1 MLCSSQIRKRLIV
14 SDKGQLEWKKMYFKL
29 CRCYPHKEQ
38 YTDTLQFCTHCH
50 ILFWKVTRF
59 ISSFNHFI
67 WKYINLFF
75 SIYGNFM
82 AITDFF
88 FFVHFRIQTIL
99 ALPITQRAAASL
111 SLHRVSSTF
120 SNSRGRCIAAMYIV
134 SIVQRIPGWL
144 EAGKRWGGIRSKCHN
159 VLWRSLETE
168 CTREICEM
176 RN

>member
-50 ILFWKVTRF
+50 ILFWKVTNLF
-59 ISSFNHFI
+59 LALIILFENTLTSF
-67 WKYINLFF
+67 FF

-88 FFVHFRIQTIL
+88 FFSVHFRIQTIL

-134 SIVQRIPGWL
+134 SIVQRIPG
-144 EAGKRWGGIRSKCHN
+144 
-159 VLWRSLETE
+159 
-168 CTREICEM
+168 
-176 RN
+176 